1 MANGSGAGVN
11 RVDVLEQ
18 QDLGAISFCSSV
30 GCGANGSV
38 SLSLSLS
45 VFGVIF
51 IGVSFALCT

>member
-38 SLSLSLS
+38 SLSLS